1 MGLLNNTRVLV
12 GLALILVGSLLF
24 VPAMLP
30 NTSVLFTYAL
40 VPAALLLT
48 AGTWLVGTSDTSS
61 SPV

>member
-1 MGLLNNTRVLV
+1 MSLLDDTRVLA
-12 GLALILVGSLLF
+12 GLALILVGSVLL

-30 NTSVLFTYAL
+30 NASTLSTYAL

-48 AGTWLVGTSDTSS
+48 VGTWLVGTSGES